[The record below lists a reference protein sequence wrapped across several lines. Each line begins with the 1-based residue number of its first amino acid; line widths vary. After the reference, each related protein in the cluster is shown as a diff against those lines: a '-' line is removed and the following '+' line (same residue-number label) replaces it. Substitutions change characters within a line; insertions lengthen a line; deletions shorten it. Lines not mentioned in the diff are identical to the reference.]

1 MRRREEQ
8 AVGKSEISRYGQH
21 LQLPLTGNSCP
32 SIPKSG
38 GAGPVAGSRHPMQAA
53 HRHGSLWQGSAQS
66 LCLHC
71 PLVQVYKQ
79 HTSQWLWRVSPG
91 RQEAHTGPVDACVW
105 REQGLEGKLIQTEL
119 KEPRAREPLIGHF
132 LLAQGAANT

>member
-1 MRRREEQ
+1 MQ
-8 AVGKSEISRYGQH
+8 LTDMLSQQPPPQQPTVTGKAKSSRLH
-21 LQLPLTGNSCP
+21 
-32 SIPKSG
+32 G
-38 GAGPVAGSRHPMQAA
+38 GCGG
-53 HRHGSLWQGSAQS
+53 
-66 LCLHC
+66 
-71 PLVQVYKQ
+71 
-79 HTSQWLWRVSPG
+79 LWRVSPG